1 MYVPAAVTVDAA
13 MQLTVAKREV
23 FKAKYLENAFWHLE
37 TIKTARPGSN
47 KSSLI
52 GYEGIA

>member
-1 MYVPAAVTVDAA
+1 MYVPSPVDADA
-13 MQLTVAKREV
+13 AKRTTVASGEV
-23 FKAKYLENAFWHLE
+23 LKAKYLENAPWHLK